1 MRMSEQK
8 TKLESLIAENQG
20 FLDKITEQ
28 DDDIKRLRKQVK
40 FGQNQSSS
48 LEEAKTKIT
57 QLEENYKWQTT
68 QLQGKDSELA
78 EVK

>member
-40 FGQNQSSS
+40 
-48 LEEAKTKIT
+48 
-57 QLEENYKWQTT
+57 
-68 QLQGKDSELA
+68 
-78 EVK
+78 